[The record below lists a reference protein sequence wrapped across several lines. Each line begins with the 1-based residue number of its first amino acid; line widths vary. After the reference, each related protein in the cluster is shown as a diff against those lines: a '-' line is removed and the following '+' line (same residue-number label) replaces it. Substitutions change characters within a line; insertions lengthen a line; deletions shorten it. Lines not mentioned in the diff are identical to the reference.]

1 MKLKIIHFY
10 PDLMSLYG
18 SYANVA
24 VLKRYLE
31 ALGNTVTVEA
41 VTPGTPV
48 DLSGADFLF
57 MGAGTERRQKTALAD
72 FAKYGEA
79 VKTAADDGCPQ
90 LYAGTAME
98 LLGKTITDADG
109 KEYAGIGLGSF
120 TSVQSAKRM
129 VGDVYGESDFID
141 VPIVGFANKSSVV
154 SNVET
159 PLLHTLNM
167 GIGNEGEKTP
177 EGFRYKNVIGSHLTG
192 PLLVKNPRL
201 LEALVRAMYTRRNMT
216 LPDTLPTFCHAEE
229 GYAVTAEQLK
239 LRWEAADAAKK

>member
-1 MKLKIIHFY
+1 MELKIVHFY

-31 ALGNTVTVEA
+31 AMGNTVTVETVA
-41 VTPGTPV
+41 HGTAA

-72 FAKYGEA
+72 FVQYSEA
-79 VKTAADDGCPQ
+79 VKAAAEGSCPM
-90 LYAGTAME
+90 LFAGTAME
-98 LLGKTITDADG
+98 LLGKSIIDADG
-109 KEYAGIGLGSF
+109 KEYAGIGLSGF
-120 TSVQSAKRM
+120 TAVQSAKRL

-141 VPIVGFANKSSVV
+141 APIVGFANKSSVI
-154 SNVET
+154 SGVET

-177 EGFRYKNVIGSHLTG
+177 EGFRYRNVIGSHLTG

-201 LEALVRAMYTRRNMT
+201 LEALVRAIYVRRGEALPET
-216 LPDTLPTFCHAEE
+216 LPVFPHAEE

-239 LRWEAADAAKK
+239 LRWEAIDAAKK